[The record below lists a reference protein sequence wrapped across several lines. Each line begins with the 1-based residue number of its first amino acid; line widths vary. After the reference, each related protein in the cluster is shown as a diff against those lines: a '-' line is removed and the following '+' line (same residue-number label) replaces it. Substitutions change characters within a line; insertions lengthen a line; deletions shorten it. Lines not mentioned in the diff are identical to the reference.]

1 MTMAYDYKNKAGN
14 IRLLNKYMLAKTVSM
29 FEYSGLPETLP
40 ASELEKLI
48 QKNGFAFVTKANDGN
63 IYAFAGSIGGEC
75 DAYGNGKNFIIAN
88 PHLNFNKTCD
98 IEKDG
103 VLFQNDDL
111 RLGLIPIFERGNT
124 FLVENDI
131 NMMLWGY
138 NSRTQKLI
146 SASDDRTK
154 ESADQYV
161 KKIIDGDI
169 SVVSENAMFEGVK
182 VQGSQNSAGAS
193 VQQMIEFTQYLK
205 ATMLNEV
212 GISSNF
218 NMKRERLISSELDAA
233 EDSLF
238 PLVYN
243 MMQQRIAAVEKLNKM
258 FGLSVTVD
266 FGSIW
271 ALKNK
276 ELVDGDTTNNQ
287 PNSSANNADNGEP
300 QQQASGAEQER
311 SGEQETTQQQQE
323 EVNHEQRTEEQSVD
337 VDNQRSDND
346 DNQSRETEVD
356 PERERERRQGQSP
369 DSSTDTDTDELQA
382 IIDDPEASEED
393 KQAARE
399 LIQEQEK

>member
-111 RLGLIPIFERGNT
+111 RLGLMPIFERGNT

-337 VDNQRSDND
+337 VDNQRSDNG

-356 PERERERRQGQSP
+356 PERERERGQGQSP
-369 DSSTDTDTDELQA
+369 DSDTDTDTDELQA

>member
-111 RLGLIPIFERGNT
+111 RLGLMPIFERGNT

-258 FGLSVTVD
+258 FGLSVIVD

-337 VDNQRSDND
+337 VDNQRSDNG

-356 PERERERRQGQSP
+356 PERERERGQGQSP
-369 DSSTDTDTDELQA
+369 DSGTDTDTDELQA

>member
-40 ASELEKLI
+40 SSELEKLI
-48 QKNGFAFVTKANDGN
+48 QKNGFAFVTKANGGN

-75 DAYGNGKNFIIAN
+75 DAYGNGKNFIISN

-111 RLGLIPIFERGNT
+111 RLGLMPIFERGNT

-311 SGEQETTQQQQE
+311 SGEQETTQQQE

-337 VDNQRSDND
+337 VDNQRSDNG

-356 PERERERRQGQSP
+356 PERERERGQGQSP
-369 DSSTDTDTDELQA
+369 DSGTDTDTDELQA

>member
-111 RLGLIPIFERGNT
+111 RLGLMPIFERGNT

-287 PNSSANNADNGEP
+287 PNSSANTADNGEP

-337 VDNQRSDND
+337 VDNQRSDNG

-369 DSSTDTDTDELQA
+369 DSGTDTDTDELQA

>member
-111 RLGLIPIFERGNT
+111 RLGLMPIFERGNT

-311 SGEQETTQQQQE
+311 SGEQETTQQQE

-337 VDNQRSDND
+337 VDNQRSDNG

-356 PERERERRQGQSP
+356 PERERERGQGQSP
-369 DSSTDTDTDELQA
+369 DSDTDTDTDELQA

>member
-111 RLGLIPIFERGNT
+111 RLGLMPIFERGNT

-311 SGEQETTQQQQE
+311 SGEQETTQQQE

-337 VDNQRSDND
+337 VDNQRSDNG

-356 PERERERRQGQSP
+356 PERERERGQGQSP
-369 DSSTDTDTDELQA
+369 DSGTDTDTDELQA

>member
-1 MTMAYDYKNKAGN
+1 MIMAYDYKNKAGN

-48 QKNGFAFVTKANDGN
+48 QTNGFAFVTKANDGN

-111 RLGLIPIFERGNT
+111 RLGLMPIFERGNT

-287 PNSSANNADNGEP
+287 PDSGANNADNGEP

-311 SGEQETTQQQQE
+311 SGEQETTQQQE
-323 EVNHEQRTEEQSVD
+323 EVNHEQRTEEQSFD
-337 VDNQRSDND
+337 VDNQRSGNG

-356 PERERERRQGQSP
+356 PERERERGQGQSP
-369 DSSTDTDTDELQA
+369 DSSTVTDTDELQA